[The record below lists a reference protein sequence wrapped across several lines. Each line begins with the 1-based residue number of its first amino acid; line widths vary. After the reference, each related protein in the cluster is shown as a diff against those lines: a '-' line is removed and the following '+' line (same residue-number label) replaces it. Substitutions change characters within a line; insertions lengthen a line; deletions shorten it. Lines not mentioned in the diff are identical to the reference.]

1 MGTQVRFSLCN
12 DNVKNID
19 LREQDW
25 VLCDFISSERFSCKM
40 KTKKTV
46 KNKYHSLC
54 TTFSAIQETNKQI

>member
-40 KTKKTV
+40 KTKK
-46 KNKYHSLC
+46 NS
-54 TTFSAIQETNKQI
+54 EE